1 MKRNVDWDEEEES
14 YYEDTNA
21 SEDEESDNEEP
32 RIKDVL
38 EGVSQLVSR
47 QKASDL
53 LHSMAASKD
62 ILFWT
67 PRGQLLRNKRI
78 IPVTNISEL
87 VKYVLLPQND
97 DVVKPRAL
105 KTFIDGLAQL
115 GINKRLIQNKRIL
128 AELLE
133 KEQAYRDK
141 DSDAGDEAILSES
154 SDSEDGTET
163 ASEYSEH
170 QDAERPGLEPEGNSD
185 VPCTEKIASSEILLK
200 GKRPS
205 YYCNGENVYER
216 AVVKCPRCFWHDGYK
231 QLLDEV
237 SVISRIIKVEV
248 RVISRSR
255 RLRLITLTE
264 TLIILDITKTES
276 NNCFIIH

>member
-14 YYEDTNA
+14 YYEGTNA

-38 EGVSQLVSR
+38 EGLSQLVSR

-67 PRGQLLRNKRI
+67 PRGQFLRNQRI

-87 VKYVLLPQND
+87 VEYVLLPQND

-105 KTFIDGLAQL
+105 KTFIDGLAEL

-133 KEQAYRDK
+133 KEQAYRDNK
-141 DSDAGDEAILSES
+141 DGDAGDEETLSES
-154 SDSEDGTET
+154 SDNEDGTET
-163 ASEYSEH
+163 ASEYS
-170 QDAERPGLEPEGNSD
+170 
-185 VPCTEKIASSEILLK
+185 
-200 GKRPS
+200 
-205 YYCNGENVYER
+205 
-216 AVVKCPRCFWHDGYK
+216 
-231 QLLDEV
+231 
-237 SVISRIIKVEV
+237 
-248 RVISRSR
+248 
-255 RLRLITLTE
+255 
-264 TLIILDITKTES
+264 
-276 NNCFIIH
+276 